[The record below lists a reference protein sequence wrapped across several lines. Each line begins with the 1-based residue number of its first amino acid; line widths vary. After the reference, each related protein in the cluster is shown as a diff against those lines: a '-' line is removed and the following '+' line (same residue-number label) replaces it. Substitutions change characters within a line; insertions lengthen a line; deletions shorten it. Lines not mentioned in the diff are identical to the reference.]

1 MTLLEV
7 MSQDRFH
14 TPAQLAELTGQ
25 TVSRVKWALPV
36 LAYKGH
42 IAQST
47 KDDDGEPAWCLTD
60 KGLDERERQLEVA
73 A

>member
-14 TPAQLAELTGQ
+14 TPDQLAELTGQ
-25 TVSRVKWALPV
+25 TVGRVKGALPV
-36 LAYKGH
+36 LVFKGH

-47 KDDDGEPAWCLTD
+47 EDDDGEPAWCRTD
-60 KGLDERERQLEVA
+60 KGRDERERQLEVA
-73 A
+73 T